1 MSVFI
6 LISISQYISLYLP
19 LCCLHTTAPT
29 LPIPTRTTQG
39 MIIRQQTGFYT
50 MVFWTILLKILE
62 CKSPSLWDLIPR
74 RSTNDNWNH
83 YLTIESQLSFCYV
96 FPSWILSHTF
106 IQASILLLKI
116 GDFKDPI
123 WLVSSGFGC
132 YRLSISSSP
141 DNSWYWTGGEKK
153 REWIMLEK
161 LSFIWIYA
169 CYNPFLLCS
178 KHYIAGTRQCSPKV
192 TYSRIT
198 IVISAIHL

>member
-1 MSVFI
+1 
-6 LISISQYISLYLP
+6 
-19 LCCLHTTAPT
+19 
-29 LPIPTRTTQG
+29 
-39 MIIRQQTGFYT
+39 MI
-50 MVFWTILLKILE
+50 
-62 CKSPSLWDLIPR
+62 
-74 RSTNDNWNH
+74 NWNH

-96 FPSWILSHTF
+96 LPSWILSHAF

-116 GDFKDPI
+116 GDFKNPI

-169 CYNPFLLCS
+169 CYNPFLLGS
-178 KHYIAGTRQCSPKV
+178 KHYIAGTSQCSPKV
-192 TYSRIT
+192 TYSCIT
-198 IVISAIHL
+198 ILISAILSTVMISSTIMYSMFSLGIEPRSPTLQADSLPVEPPGKPLKSNNLS